1 MWNQYIILIHWKLG
15 FGGGVGGGRYNEK
28 LSCLGLNKKKNWI
41 LVQVG

>member
-15 FGGGVGGGRYNEK
+15 FGGGAGGRYNEK
-28 LSCLGLNKKKNWI
+28 LSGLGLNKKKNWI